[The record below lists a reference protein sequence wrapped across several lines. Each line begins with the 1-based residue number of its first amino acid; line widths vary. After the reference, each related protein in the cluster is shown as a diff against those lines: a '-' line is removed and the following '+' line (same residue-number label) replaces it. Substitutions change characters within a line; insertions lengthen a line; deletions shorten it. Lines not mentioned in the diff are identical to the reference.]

1 MTSTTGLEDGILKK
15 DVLGRVKTPRERRE
29 ALLAEFDQSG
39 MSGQKF
45 AAWAGI
51 KYPTWASWVQ
61 KRRKEAGQT
70 SPPKGRPKRNI
81 PVRWLEAVVA
91 KNGPVPESAPSG
103 TAGIIV
109 QGPVGV
115 RIEINHA
122 QQVSLAVQ
130 LLRELDG
137 KCRC

>member
-1 MTSTTGLEDGILKK
+1 MTSTTGLEDGILKR

-29 ALLAEFDQSG
+29 ALLAEFDRSG

-51 KYPTWASWVQ
+51 KYATFAHWRQ
-61 KRRKEAGQT
+61 QRRKQQGKG
-70 SPPKGRPKRNI
+70 SRPPGRN

-91 KNGPVPESAPSG
+91 KNGPVAESAPSG

-109 QGPVGV
+109 QGPGGV
-115 RIEINHA
+115 RIEITDA
-122 QQVSLAVQ
+122 KQVGLAVQ
-130 LLRELDG
+130 LLREWKRG
-137 KCRC
+137 C

>member
-1 MTSTTGLEDGILKK
+1 MTSTTGMEDGILKK

-51 KYPTWASWVQ
+51 KYQTWASWVQ
-61 KRRKEAGQT
+61 KRRRASGKTPAAKARAKVE
-70 SPPKGRPKRNI
+70 NN
-81 PVRWLEAVVA
+81 VRWLEAVV
-91 KNGPVPESAPSG
+91 SPSTDKAATRLKIG
-103 TAGIIV
+103 GLIV
-109 QGPVGV
+109 QGPGGI
-115 RIEINHA
+115 RIEITDAN
-122 QQVSLAVQ
+122 QVSLAVQ

-137 KCRC
+137 KNRC

>member
-29 ALLAEFDQSG
+29 ALLAEFDRSG

-61 KRRKEAGQT
+61 KRRQEAGQT

-81 PVRWLEAVVA
+81 PVRWLEAVVT
-91 KNGPVPESAPSG
+91 KNAPAPESAPSG
-103 TAGIIV
+103 TVGIMV
-109 QGPVGV
+109 QGPGGI
-115 RIEINHA
+115 RIEVSDA
-122 QQVSLAVQ
+122 KQVGLAVQ
-130 LLRELDG
+130 LLREWKRG
-137 KCRC
+137 C

>member
-1 MTSTTGLEDGILKK
+1 MEDGILKR
-15 DVLGRVKTPRERRE
+15 DVLGRVRTPRERRA

-61 KRRKEAGQT
+61 KRRQEAAQT
-70 SPPKGRPKRNI
+70 PLPKGRPKRTN

-91 KNGPVPESAPSG
+91 KNGPVAESALAG

-109 QGPVGV
+109 HGPGGV
-115 RIEINHA
+115 RIEITEA
-122 QQVSLAVQ
+122 RQVSLAVQ
-130 LLRELDG
+130 LLREWKRG
-137 KCRC
+137 C